1 MWVLNKL
8 WPIFIVVSVAF
19 SLFVGRIDDVSGAV
33 FVSLEDTVG
42 FVFKFLGIMCFW
54 SGIIAVL
61 RETSVIDKLGRV
73 IGPVVNFFFKSVSD
87 EVKELITINMISNLI
102 GIGNAATPMR
112 YCCYEEDEWGEWFG
126 WDVWGD
132 EFVCFA

>member
-19 SLFVGRIDDVSGAV
+19 SLFVGRIDDVSGVV

-61 RETSVIDKLGRV
+61 RETSIIDKLGRV

-112 YCCYEEDEWGEWFG
+112 YCCYEEDE
-126 WDVWGD
+126 
-132 EFVCFA
+132 